1 MSYATGEAAALA
13 LIQTLPD
20 FDATNSVSLAN
31 DNNNKGATLLSSGK
45 SDCYVIL
52 RPGAFVSDYL
62 DIAGSLTQHRWQTSI
77 DLYVLKT
84 GVDAPEYRLASLRQ
98 SIIDTLDA
106 HFRLNESVGYAKVIS
121 GESIATGATGGTN
134 SAPNG
139 TPYIRQEMILVWEE
153 ERSLTQNDND

>member
-1 MSYATGEAAALA
+1 MSYATGEAAALT
-13 LIQTLPD
+13 LIQTLSD
-20 FDATNSVSLAN
+20 FNTTNSVSLAN
-31 DNNNKGATLLSSGK
+31 DDDNKGATLLSSGK
-45 SDCYVIL
+45 SDRYVIL
-52 RPGAFVSDYL
+52 RPGPFESDYL

-98 SIIDTLDA
+98 SIIDTLDTY
-106 HFRLNESVGYAKVIS
+106 FRLDESVGYAKVVS
-121 GESIATGATGGTN
+121 GEAIATGATGGTN

-153 ERSLTQNDND
+153 ERSLTQND